1 MQFLHLVCQNSKR
14 KDMFNRIVITAQN
27 QEKTK
32 VEFTLDEKEK
42 INLVRIGKI
51 VENRSRGEQRNKI
64 LDGLAAWLEY
74 NRTRT
79 HVIM

>member
-1 MQFLHLVCQNSKR
+1 
-14 KDMFNRIVITAQN
+14 MFNRIVITAQN

-64 LDGLAAWLEY
+64 LDGLAA
-74 NRTRT
+74 
-79 HVIM
+79 